1 MLSWPLRT
9 SRLQDVSGEAE
20 DGSKTSTGGG
30 ESLVGSTSES
40 GDRSSV

>member
-1 MLSWPLRT
+1 MLDRPPRT

-20 DGSKTSTGGG
+20 DGSETGTGGG